1 MLSVGTIH
9 FEDRFCAS
17 RRVGQGEVGGVHTLG
32 DSALWLL
39 LLLAAEKHRSALG
52 GAFFCFHAQT
62 AVSQNGNSL
71 LKLSIS
77 LHIDH
82 VVQT

>member
-17 RRVGQGEVGGVHTLG
+17 RRVGQGEVGGIHPLG

-39 LLLAAEKHRSALG
+39 LLLAVEKHMSALG
-52 GAFFCFHAQT
+52 GPFSAFLH
-62 AVSQNGNSL
+62 
-71 LKLSIS
+71 KLAYHKMVT
-77 LHIDH
+77 LC
-82 VVQT
+82 